1 MMPDIAT
8 TAAERTE
15 AAQRLIDQAQGASYV
30 ELVTLS
36 ALELCVLG
44 GPRHA
49 LAELAVTEAWLELK
63 DRRREKIIKQVTDGM
78 VERGLLLPEPDR
90 ELGGASYALNPALG
104 IVLAARTRPAFIVI
118 TEAGV
123 AALRTPRFLALGDEQ
138 VPVRAVVVE
147 EPAALPAGARDDFPN
162 IAKLGPLGRF
172 YRYLLVSRAR
182 AAELLAEW
190 AIAPPPA
197 AAGPESAR
205 GVSRFQAGGGPGVQ
219 LGVRGDGSTAHLVR
233 PPEDGPGDAYDRA
246 GLAAVMLDLLTGP
259 GS

>member
-1 MMPDIAT
+1 MMPDITT

-15 AAQRLIDQAQGASYV
+15 AARRLIDEAQAAPYV
-30 ELVTLS
+30 ELVTVS

-49 LAELAVTEAWLELK
+49 LADEAVTRAWLELK
-63 DRRREKIIKQVTDGM
+63 DRRREKMMKQVTDGM
-78 VERGLLLPEPDR
+78 VERGLLLPEP
-90 ELGGASYALNPALG
+90 GAEPGRAGYALDPALG
-104 IVLAARTRPAFIVI
+104 IALAARSRPAFIVV
-118 TEAGV
+118 TETAA
-123 AALRTPRFLALGDEQ
+123 AALRTPRFLALGDEE

-147 EPAALPAGARDDFPN
+147 EPAALPSGNRDFPN

-197 AAGPESAR
+197 SADPASAR
-205 GVSRFQAGGGPGVQ
+205 AVSRFRAGGGPGAQ
-219 LGVRGDGSTAHLVR
+219 LGIRGDGSTAHLVR
-233 PPEDGPGDAYDRA
+233 PPEDGPGEAYDRA
-246 GLAAVMLDLLTGP
+246 GLAAVMLDLLTV
-259 GS
+259 

>member
-15 AAQRLIDQAQGASYV
+15 AAQRLIDEAQAASYV

-78 VERGLLLPEPDR
+78 VERGLLLPGPGPEP
-90 ELGGASYALNPALG
+90 GGASYAMNPALG
-104 IVLAARTRPAFIVI
+104 IVLAARTRPAFIVV
-118 TEAGV
+118 TETAV
-123 AALRTPRFLALGDEQ
+123 AALRTPRFLALGDAEAA
-138 VPVRAVVVE
+138 VRAVVVE
-147 EPAALPAGARDDFPN
+147 EPAALPAGTGEFPN
-162 IAKLGPLGRF
+162 VAKLGPLGRF

-197 AAGPESAR
+197 AAGPDSAR
-205 GVSRFQAGGGPGVQ
+205 AVSRFQAGGGPGAQ
-219 LGVRGDGSTAHLVR
+219 LGVRGDGGTAYLVR

-246 GLAAVMLDLLTGP
+246 GLAAVMLDLLTAP